1 MLRADFILGETQ
13 EYAGRNSAVILNNI
27 ITIFSVLEK
36 SNRQNKKDFKTLI
49 VKIAHSCVYLCL
61 KAKIKEYNFLL
72 KLSGIQ
78 KEYF

>member
-1 MLRADFILGETQ
+1 MLRADFIWRETQ
-13 EYAGRNSAVILNNI
+13 EYAGRNSAVIPNI

-61 KAKIKEYNFLL
+61 KAKIKEYNFL
-72 KLSGIQ
+72 
-78 KEYF
+78 